1 MSKQTASL
9 THARSG
15 PVKTHGQRNVSN
27 KSYQSSKNSSDPLQS
42 TNHETTASRPS
53 SKRFRVQ
60 SNESANS
67 SANLDSSTDDFS
79 QLSILL
85 DNLTKNEEGTRKV
98 LNVILGK
105 PAIKHCIAEHFATEF
120 TSLKSEINDL
130 KTRMDEMEQYSRR
143 NCLKFTGITEEGD
156 AENTDEMVLRVINR
170 IILPNNDPPYELC
183 NISRTH
189 RVGPPRRDGK
199 PRDIIVKFLSYR
211 DRALVYNNK
220 KNLKSY
226 NANPSNRSRIFIN
239 EALTRTRNQ
248 LFFKTRKLAAA
259 KQIDSV
265 WTYDGRIIIKTNNKK
280 RISLTNEADFDQLL
294 ETLNVNPLSLQ
305 SDDNTDP

>member
-1 MSKQTASL
+1 
-9 THARSG
+9 
-15 PVKTHGQRNVSN
+15 
-27 KSYQSSKNSSDPLQS
+27 
-42 TNHETTASRPS
+42 
-53 SKRFRVQ
+53 
-60 SNESANS
+60 
-67 SANLDSSTDDFS
+67 
-79 QLSILL
+79 
-85 DNLTKNEEGTRKV
+85 
-98 LNVILGK
+98 
-105 PAIKHCIAEHFATEF
+105 
-120 TSLKSEINDL
+120 
-130 KTRMDEMEQYSRR
+130 MDEMEQYSRR
-143 NCLKFTGITEEGD
+143 NCLKFTGITEEGY
-156 AENTDEMVLRVINR
+156 AENTDEMVLRVINV
-170 IILPNNDPPYELC
+170 
-183 NISRTH
+183 SRTH